1 MSQNTMLM
9 LVAGAA
15 VSISGMAMASETLNR
30 DEVRAIVREVLADAE
45 TRTSLLQ
52 GGSAGYNNGF
62 VLGDGKDNTL
72 RINAFTQWRYNLNF
86 RSKSATP
93 GAGPGGLDGRNNVES
108 GFTNRRT
115 AVALSGTAVN
125 ENIGYGIRFISAAD
139 AGAWAMDDA
148 FITYKM
154 GGGWNLKVGQ
164 FKAPLL
170 KEELNSDITTMAA
183 DRGVV
188 NAFFTQGRTQG
199 LQVSY
204 EQDQWAFMV
213 SLNDGLRAA
222 NTAYNSPLESS
233 YALTGRGEF
242 RFAGTAEQLSDYTS
256 KPGEEFAAGL
266 GAAIHWQQASQNPAN
281 TFGRDVLV
289 YTIDGQI
296 ETNGLSLF
304 AAFVGSYTN
313 NNNVGGGDFSAN
325 SFGLVVQGAW
335 RFDAKN
341 EVFVRYDGLYLDSK
355 TPAVLTNV
363 AAARMD
369 RKNFNFLTFGYNHY
383 LFGSNNAK
391 FTLDCII
398 ALNRTNAD
406 ATSTGFGLL
415 GGGVGNVAAVLNA
428 GGAPLVNGNGLLGSS
443 KAGEVLVRGQ
453 FQLAF

>member
-1 MSQNTMLM
+1 
-9 LVAGAA
+9 
-15 VSISGMAMASETLNR
+15 
-30 DEVRAIVREVLADAE
+30 
-45 TRTSLLQ
+45 
-52 GGSAGYNNGF
+52 
-62 VLGDGKDNTL
+62 
-72 RINAFTQWRYNLNF
+72 
-86 RSKSATP
+86 
-93 GAGPGGLDGRNNVES
+93 
-108 GFTNRRT
+108 
-115 AVALSGTAVN
+115 
-125 ENIGYGIRFISAAD
+125 
-139 AGAWAMDDA
+139 
-148 FITYKM
+148 
-154 GGGWNLKVGQ
+154 
-164 FKAPLL
+164 
-170 KEELNSDITTMAA
+170 
-183 DRGVV
+183 
-188 NAFFTQGRTQG
+188 
-199 LQVSY
+199 VSY

>member
-15 VSISGMAMASETLNR
+15 VSISGVAMAGETLNR

-72 RINAFTQWRYNLNF
+72 RINAFTQWRYNINF
-86 RSKSATP
+86 RSKNGILN
-93 GAGPGGLDGRNNVES
+93 GAPDTGGVNTVET

-115 AVALSGTAVN
+115 AVMLSGTAVN
-125 ENIGYGIRFISAAD
+125 ENIGYGIRFISAND
-139 AGAWAMDDA
+139 SGAWAMDDA
-148 FITYKM
+148 FISYKL

-170 KEELNSDITTMAA
+170 KEELNSDTTTLAA

-188 NAFFTQGRTQG
+188 NAFFSQGRTQG
-199 LQVSY
+199 LQLSY

-222 NTAYNSPLESS
+222 NTAYNSPVEAS

-242 RFAGTAEQLSDYTS
+242 RLAGTAEQLSDYTS
-256 KPGEEFAAGL
+256 KPGEEFGAAL
-266 GAAIHWQQASQNPAN
+266 GAAIHWQQASQNQAN

-289 YTIDGQI
+289 YTVDGQV

-313 NNNVGGGDFSAN
+313 VNNTGSADFSAN
-325 SFGLVVQGAW
+325 SFGLVVQGGW

-355 TPAVLTNV
+355 TPAVLNNV
-363 AAARMD
+363 AAQRMD

-383 LFGSNNAK
+383 LFGSNNPK

-398 ALNRTNAD
+398 SLNRTNAA
-406 ATSTGFGLL
+406 ATATGFGLL
-415 GGGVGNVAAVLNA
+415 GGGAGNIAGIFNA
-428 GGAPLVNGNGLLGSS
+428 GAGPLVNGNGLLGSS